1 MYARATQL
9 EIDALR
15 ASVHDAV
22 ALFEQDVLPRLREQP
37 GYRGVLV
44 LANPEGRGMLLT
56 LWATETEA
64 EAEGAFYER
73 EIAKYITLFRAP
85 PGREAYTV
93 ELCDGLAL
101 PSA

>member
-1 MYARATQL
+1 
-9 EIDALR
+9 
-15 ASVHDAV
+15 
-22 ALFEQDVLPRLREQP
+22 
-37 GYRGVLV
+37 
-44 LANPEGRGMLLT
+44 MLLT